1 MRIGM
6 VCNEYPP
13 SACGGIGTLTQ
24 VVARSLAG
32 AGHEVR
38 VIGTYAPGASDTAL
52 ENDRGVVVRRL
63 PMPEHPGGWLRAR
76 YALFR
81 IVRQWSQ
88 RGEVDLIEVPD
99 YEGWSAGWPK
109 LPVPVV
115 IRLSGSGTYFAS
127 EMGQPPHRTTRWLE
141 RAALRRADFWIAES
155 NYLLAGTRRV
165 FGLEP
170 PPHAVL
176 YNSVELP
183 HDVSFASRAP
193 NRVVFAGTLTEKKGI
208 LSLVAAWGRV
218 RAACGDAELHIYGKD
233 GAHNGQSM
241 QEYVRSRLC
250 DAPESSVR
258 FHGHVSLERLE
269 RAFQEARVAVMPSYT
284 EGFALAPLHAMA
296 CGCPTIFTRRSS
308 GEELITH
315 GRDGLLVDP
324 ARPEEIADAIVL
336 LLQDGALAERV
347 GSAGR
352 MRIVRDFS
360 AQTWGERNEVF
371 YTKCLADFKRRVNS

>member
-1 MRIGM
+1 VRIGF

-13 SACGGIGTLTQ
+13 SVCGGIGTLTQ
-24 VVARSLAG
+24 VIARSLAG
-32 AGHEVR
+32 AGHSVR
-38 VIGTYAPGASDTAL
+38 VIGTYAAGAGGAAL
-52 ENDRGVVVRRL
+52 ETDRGVVVRRR
-63 PMPEHPGGWLRAR
+63 PMPEHPGAWLRAR

-81 IVRQWSQ
+81 TVREWCR
-88 RGEVDLIEVPD
+88 RGDVDVVEVPD
-99 YEGWSAGWPK
+99 YEGWSAGWPN

-115 IRLSGSGTYFAS
+115 TRLSGSGTYFAA

-155 NYLLAGTRRV
+155 NYVLAGTTRV

-176 YNSVELP
+176 YNSVEVP
-183 HDVSFASRAP
+183 REVPFVDRFP

-208 LSLVAAWGRV
+208 LSLVEAWGRV

-250 DAPESSVR
+250 DAPEGSVR

-269 RAFQEARVAVMPSYT
+269 RAFQEARVAVMPSYA

-324 ARPEEIADAIVL
+324 TRPDEIADAIVSVL
-336 LLQDGALAERV
+336 KDSAVAERL

-352 MRIVRDFS
+352 MRILKDFS
-360 AQTWGERNEVF
+360 AQAWGERNDVF
-371 YTKCLADFKRRVNS
+371 YTKCLADFKRRVST